1 MNKIN
6 MRVICLFIL
15 SILCISSLTSAA
27 ENAPAPGNDPLA
39 VDTKTPKWQMSII
52 AGGFSK
58 HLTTKYE
65 PDGGYTEHHSNL
77 GLEIGQAGPGWV
89 FSVQTTWLKDS
100 HDENSFLGVGAFG
113 YRAILP
119 YTVSIYGGI
128 GAGYAETS
136 YYNGLIALPFAELGW
151 WRISAQG
158 SYLPELSNADSG
170 IAVQFKVRLFE
181 W

>member
-1 MNKIN
+1 
-6 MRVICLFIL
+6 MRVTFLLIS
-15 SILCISSLTSAA
+15 SILCISSLASAV
-27 ENAPAPGNDPLA
+27 EDAPAPSDTPLA
-39 VDTKTPKWQMSII
+39 TDKKASKWQMSII

-65 PDGGYTEHHSNL
+65 PEGGYTEQHSNL

-89 FSVQTTWLKDS
+89 FSAQATWLKDS
-100 HDENSFLGVGAFG
+100 HGENSFLGVGAFG
-113 YRAILP
+113 YRAFLP
-119 YTVSIYGGI
+119 YDFSIYGGV
-128 GAGYAETS
+128 GAGYVETS
-136 YYNGLIALPFAELGW
+136 YYNGPIALPFVELGW

-170 IAVQFKVRLFE
+170 LALQFKFRIFE

>member
-1 MNKIN
+1 MISAVATANELEPN
-6 MRVICLFIL
+6 TSTLNQSDIL
-15 SILCISSLTSAA
+15 
-27 ENAPAPGNDPLA
+27 
-39 VDTKTPKWQMSII
+39 VVKTKEPRWQVSVI

-65 PDGGYTEHHSNL
+65 PEGGYTEQHLNL

-89 FSVQTTWLKDS
+89 ASAQATRFNDS
-100 HDENSFLGVGAFG
+100 HDENSFLAIGAFG
-113 YRAILP
+113 YRVALP
-119 YTVSIYGGI
+119 YTFFIYGGV

-136 YYNGLIALPFAELGW
+136 YYSGAIIMPFGELGW

-170 IAVQFKVRLFE
+170 IAIQFKFRILE

>member
-1 MNKIN
+1 
-6 MRVICLFIL
+6 MRVTFLFIS
-15 SILCISSLTSAA
+15 SILCMSSLTSTA
-27 ENAPAPGNDPLA
+27 EASPAPGNHPLA
-39 VDTKTPKWQMSII
+39 ADKKVPKWQMSII
-52 AGGFSK
+52 AGGVSK

-65 PDGGYTEHHSNL
+65 PEGGYTEQHSNL

-89 FSVQTTWLKDS
+89 FSAQATWLKDS

-119 YTVSIYGGI
+119 YTFSIYGGI

-158 SYLPELSNADSG
+158 SYLPELPNADSG
-170 IAVQFKVRLFE
+170 IALQFKFRILE